1 MLTVELMAGKTILE
15 GKVRP
20 ALRIQEVI
28 VVIKSISGI
37 TTNIGDICITDI
49 TTDIA
54 DICIQGYITSATG
67 ICIPG
72 LTIDI
77 IDVCTPCV
85 TIGITGIGSS
95 KLILLSQR
103 LKGQNR
109 VKGGSNED

>member
-1 MLTVELMAGKTILE
+1 MVTVELMAGKTILE
-15 GKVRP
+15 ANVRL

-28 VVIKSISGI
+28 VTIKSIPGI
-37 TTNIGDICITDI
+37 TTKVGDICITDI

-85 TIGITGIGSS
+85 TIGIIGTEIAG
-95 KLILLSQR
+95 KLILLSEHLR
-103 LKGQNR
+103 IKR
-109 VKGGSNED
+109 D

>member
-1 MLTVELMAGKTILE
+1 MAGKAILE
-15 GKVRP
+15 GNVRP
-20 ALRIQEVI
+20 ALRIREVI
-28 VVIKSISGI
+28 VTTRSITGI

-72 LTIDI
+72 LNIDI

-95 KLILLSQR
+95 KLILLS
-103 LKGQNR
+103 
-109 VKGGSNED
+109 

>member
-1 MLTVELMAGKTILE
+1 MVTVELMAGKTILE

-95 KLILLSQR
+95 KLILLS
-103 LKGQNR
+103 
-109 VKGGSNED
+109 